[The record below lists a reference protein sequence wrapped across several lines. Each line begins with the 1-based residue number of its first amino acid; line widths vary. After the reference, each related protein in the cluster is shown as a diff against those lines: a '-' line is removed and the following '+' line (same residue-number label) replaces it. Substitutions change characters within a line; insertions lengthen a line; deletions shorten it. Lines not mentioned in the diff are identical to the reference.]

1 MNIQKCAII
10 GAGGVGSTTA
20 FTLVQ
25 SGLFNEIVIID
36 VNKNKAEGEA
46 LDIAHGIQFTNPVNI
61 YSGDYKDLADA
72 YLVIVTA
79 GANQMPGETRIDLI
93 NKNASIF
100 KKIIPSITEY
110 NKDCILLIVSNPVDI
125 LTMLALE
132 LSGFPKERVLGSGT
146 VLDTSRLRYLLSKKL
161 EVDSKNIHAFII
173 GEHGDSELA
182 VWSNADIAGV
192 HIEDYCKNISDS
204 CDINLEEILNEVRGS
219 AYNIIEKKGSTFYGV
234 AMAVKRIAQAIIRD
248 EYSILPVSHF
258 LNGEYGIKNVCLG
271 IPSLI
276 CREGV
281 KKIIPINLNEKEKT
295 YLTESANT
303 LKEAYK
309 SIKNNIIN

>member
-192 HIEDYCKNISDS
+192 HIEDYCKNISDL
-204 CDINLEEILNEVRGS
+204 CDINLEETLNEVRGS

-309 SIKNNIIN
+309 SIKK

>member
-36 VNKNKAEGEA
+36 VNKNKSEGEA

-182 VWSNADIAGV
+182 VWSNADIAGI
-192 HIEDYCKNISDS
+192 HIEEYCKNIFDS
-204 CDINLEEILNEVRGS
+204 CNINLEEILNEVRGS

-258 LNGEYGIKNVCLG
+258 LNGEYGINDVCLG
-271 IPSLI
+271 IPAVI
-276 CREGV
+276 CRKGV
-281 KKIIPINLNEKEKT
+281 KKIIPITLNEREKT
-295 YLTESANT
+295 YLNESANK

-309 SIKNNIIN
+309 SIKK

>member
-1 MNIQKCAII
+1 MNIQKCAVI
-10 GAGGVGSTTA
+10 GSGGVGATTA

-46 LDIAHGIQFTNPVNI
+46 LDIAHGIQFTNPVTI

-79 GANQMPGETRIDLI
+79 GANQMPGESRIDLI
-93 NKNASIF
+93 NKNALIF

-192 HIEDYCKNISDS
+192 HIEEYCKNILGS
-204 CDINLEEILNEVRGS
+204 CDINLEEILNEVRNS
-219 AYNIIEKKGSTFYGV
+219 AYHIIEKKGSTFYGV

-258 LNGEYGIKNVCLG
+258 LNGEYGIKDVCLG

-281 KKIIPINLNEKEKT
+281 KRIIPINLNENEKT
-295 YLTESANT
+295 YLTESANK
-303 LKEAYK
+303 LKSAYE
-309 SIKNNIIN
+309 SIKK

>member
-36 VNKNKAEGEA
+36 VNKNKSEGEA

-72 YLVIVTA
+72 YLIIVTA

-110 NKDCILLIVSNPVDI
+110 NKGCILLIVSNPVDI

-182 VWSNADIAGV
+182 VWSNADIAGI
-192 HIEDYCKNISDS
+192 HIEDYCKNIFDS
-204 CDINLEEILNEVRGS
+204 CDINLEEILNEVRNS
-219 AYNIIEKKGSTFYGV
+219 AYQIIEKKGSTFYGV

-258 LNGEYGIKNVCLG
+258 LNGEYGINDVCLG
-271 IPSLI
+271 IPAVI
-276 CREGV
+276 CRKGV
-281 KKIIPINLNEKEKT
+281 KKIIPITLNEREKT
-295 YLTESANT
+295 YLNESANK

-309 SIKNNIIN
+309 SIKK

>member
-79 GANQMPGETRIDLI
+79 GANQMPGESRIDLI

-161 EVDSKNIHAFII
+161 EIDSKNIHAFII

-192 HIEDYCKNISDS
+192 HIEDYCKNIFDS
-204 CDINLEEILNEVRGS
+204 CDINLEEILNEVRNS
-219 AYNIIEKKGSTFYGV
+219 AYHIIEKKGSTFYGV

-258 LNGEYGIKNVCLG
+258 LNGEYGIKDVCLG

-276 CREGV
+276 CRKGV
-281 KKIIPINLNEKEKT
+281 KRIIPINLNENEKT
-295 YLTESANT
+295 YLTKSANT

-309 SIKNNIIN
+309 SIKK

>member
-46 LDIAHGIQFTNPVNI
+46 LDIAHGIQFTNPVSI
-61 YSGDYKDLADA
+61 YSGDYKDLSDA

-281 KKIIPINLNEKEKT
+281 KRIIPINLNEKEKT

-309 SIKNNIIN
+309 SIKK

>member
-36 VNKNKAEGEA
+36 VNKNKSEGEA

-182 VWSNADIAGV
+182 VWSNADIAGI
-192 HIEDYCKNISDS
+192 HIEDYCKNIFDS
-204 CDINLEEILNEVRGS
+204 CNINLEEILNEVRNS
-219 AYNIIEKKGSTFYGV
+219 AYQIIEKKGSTFYGV

-258 LNGEYGIKNVCLG
+258 LNGEYGINDVCLG

-276 CREGV
+276 CRKGV
-281 KKIIPINLNEKEKT
+281 KKIIPITLNEREKT
-295 YLTESANT
+295 YLNESANK

-309 SIKNNIIN
+309 SIEK

>member
-204 CDINLEEILNEVRGS
+204 CDINLEETLNEVRGS

-258 LNGEYGIKNVCLG
+258 LNGEYGIENVCLG

-309 SIKNNIIN
+309 SIKK

>member
-10 GAGGVGSTTA
+10 GAGGVGATTA

-61 YSGDYKDLADA
+61 YSGDYKDLQNA

-132 LSGFPKERVLGSGT
+132 LSCFPKERVLGSGT

-182 VWSNADIAGV
+182 VWSNADIAGI
-192 HIEDYCKNISDS
+192 HIEDYCKNIFDS
-204 CDINLEEILNEVRGS
+204 CDINLEEILDEVRNS
-219 AYNIIEKKGSTFYGV
+219 AYHIIEKKGATFYGV

-258 LNGEYGIKNVCLG
+258 LNGEYGIKDVCLG

-281 KKIIPINLNEKEKT
+281 KKIIPITLNEREKT
-295 YLTESANT
+295 YLNESANK
-303 LKEAYK
+303 LKSAYA
-309 SIKNNIIN
+309 SIKK

>member
-204 CDINLEEILNEVRGS
+204 CNIDLEEILNEVRGS

-258 LNGEYGIKNVCLG
+258 LNGEYGIENVCLG

-295 YLTESANT
+295 YLSESANT

-309 SIKNNIIN
+309 SIQK

>member
-36 VNKNKAEGEA
+36 VNKNKSEGEA

-72 YLVIVTA
+72 YLIIVTA

-100 KKIIPSITEY
+100 KKIIPSITKY

-182 VWSNADIAGV
+182 VWSNADIAGI
-192 HIEDYCKNISDS
+192 HIEEYCKNIFDS
-204 CDINLEEILNEVRGS
+204 CNINLEEILNEVRNS
-219 AYNIIEKKGSTFYGV
+219 AYQIIEKKGSTFYGV

-258 LNGEYGIKNVCLG
+258 LNGEYGINDVCLG
-271 IPSLI
+271 IPAVI
-276 CREGV
+276 CRKGV
-281 KKIIPINLNEKEKT
+281 KKIIPITLNEREKT
-295 YLTESANT
+295 YLNESANK

-309 SIKNNIIN
+309 SIKK

>member
-1 MNIQKCAII
+1 M
-10 GAGGVGSTTA
+10 GSTTA

-309 SIKNNIIN
+309 SIKK

>member
-36 VNKNKAEGEA
+36 VNKNKSEGEA

-182 VWSNADIAGV
+182 VWSNADIAGI
-192 HIEDYCKNISDS
+192 HIEDYCKNIFDS

-258 LNGEYGIKNVCLG
+258 LNGEYGINDVCLG
-271 IPSLI
+271 IPAVI

-281 KKIIPINLNEKEKT
+281 KKIIPITLNEREKT
-295 YLTESANT
+295 YLNESANK

-309 SIKNNIIN
+309 SIKK

>member
-10 GAGGVGSTTA
+10 GAGGVGATTA

-61 YSGDYKDLADA
+61 YSGDYKDLHDA

-182 VWSNADIAGV
+182 VWSNADIAGI
-192 HIEDYCKNISDS
+192 HIEDYCKNIFDS
-204 CDINLEEILNEVRGS
+204 CNINLEEILDEVRNS
-219 AYNIIEKKGSTFYGV
+219 AYHIIEKKGATFYGV

-258 LNGEYGIKNVCLG
+258 LNGEYGIKDVCLG

-281 KKIIPINLNEKEKT
+281 KKIIPITLNEREKT
-295 YLTESANT
+295 YLNESANK
-303 LKEAYK
+303 LKSAYT
-309 SIKNNIIN
+309 SIKK

>member
-36 VNKNKAEGEA
+36 VNKNKSEGEA

-100 KKIIPSITEY
+100 KKIIPSITKY

-182 VWSNADIAGV
+182 VWSNADIAGI
-192 HIEDYCKNISDS
+192 HIEDYCKNIFDS

-258 LNGEYGIKNVCLG
+258 LNGEYGINDVCLG

-281 KKIIPINLNEKEKT
+281 KKIIPITLNEREKT
-295 YLTESANT
+295 YLNESANK
-303 LKEAYK
+303 LKEAYE
-309 SIKNNIIN
+309 SIKK

>member
-10 GAGGVGSTTA
+10 GAGGVGATTA

-61 YSGDYKDLADA
+61 CSGDYKDLHDA

-132 LSGFPKERVLGSGT
+132 LSDFPKERVLGSGT

-182 VWSNADIAGV
+182 VWSNADIAGI
-192 HIEDYCKNISDS
+192 HIEDYCKNIFDS
-204 CDINLEEILNEVRGS
+204 CDINLEEILDDVRNS
-219 AYNIIEKKGSTFYGV
+219 AYHIIEKKGATFYGV

-258 LNGEYGIKNVCLG
+258 LNGEYGIKDVCLG

-281 KKIIPINLNEKEKT
+281 KKIIPITLNEREKT
-295 YLTESANT
+295 YLNESANK
-303 LKEAYK
+303 LKSAYK
-309 SIKNNIIN
+309 SIKK

>member
-10 GAGGVGSTTA
+10 GPGGVGSTTA

-309 SIKNNIIN
+309 SIKK

>member
-46 LDIAHGIQFTNPVNI
+46 LDIAHGIQFTNLVNI

-182 VWSNADIAGV
+182 VWSNADIAGI
-192 HIEDYCKNISDS
+192 HIEDYCKNIFDS
-204 CDINLEEILNEVRGS
+204 CDIDLEEILNEVRGS

-258 LNGEYGIKNVCLG
+258 LNGEYGINDVCLG

-281 KKIIPINLNEKEKT
+281 KKIIPITLNEREKT
-295 YLTESANT
+295 YLNESANK

-309 SIKNNIIN
+309 SIKNK

>member
-10 GAGGVGSTTA
+10 GAGGVGATTA

-61 YSGDYKDLADA
+61 YSGDYNDLYDA
-72 YLVIVTA
+72 YLVIITA
-79 GANQMPGETRIDLI
+79 GANQLPGETRIDLI

-100 KKIIPSITEY
+100 KKIIPSITKY
-110 NKDCILLIVSNPVDI
+110 NKDCMLLIVSNPVDI
-125 LTMLALE
+125 LTMFALE

-182 VWSNADIAGV
+182 VWSNADIAGI
-192 HIEDYCKNISDS
+192 HIENYCKNIADS
-204 CDINLEEILNEVRGS
+204 YNINLEEILEEVRNS
-219 AYNIIEKKGSTFYGV
+219 AYHIIEKKGSTFYGV
-234 AMAVKRIAQAIIRD
+234 AMAVKRITQAIIRD

-258 LNGEYGIKNVCLG
+258 LNGEYGIKDICLG
-271 IPSLI
+271 IPAVI

-281 KKIIPINLNEKEKT
+281 KKIIPITLNEKEKT
-295 YLTESANT
+295 YLNKSAET
-303 LKEAYK
+303 LKAAYK
-309 SIKNNIIN
+309 SIKN

>member
-10 GAGGVGSTTA
+10 GAGGVGTTTA

-36 VNKNKAEGEA
+36 VNKNKVEGEA

-61 YSGDYKDLADA
+61 YSGDYKDLYDA

-182 VWSNADIAGV
+182 VWSNADIAGI
-192 HIEDYCKNISDS
+192 HIEDYCKNIFNS
-204 CDINLEEILNEVRGS
+204 CDINLEEILDEVRNS
-219 AYNIIEKKGSTFYGV
+219 AYHIIEKKGATFYGV

-258 LNGEYGIKNVCLG
+258 LNGEYGIKDVCLG

-281 KKIIPINLNEKEKT
+281 KNIIPITLNEREKT
-295 YLTESANT
+295 YLNESANK
-303 LKEAYK
+303 LKSAYE
-309 SIKNNIIN
+309 SIKK

>member
-10 GAGGVGSTTA
+10 GAGGVGATTA

-61 YSGDYKDLADA
+61 YSGDYKDLQDA

-182 VWSNADIAGV
+182 VWSNADIAGI
-192 HIEDYCKNISDS
+192 HIEDYCKNIFDS
-204 CDINLEEILNEVRGS
+204 CDIDLEEILDEVRNS
-219 AYNIIEKKGSTFYGV
+219 AYHIIEKKGATFYGV

-258 LNGEYGIKNVCLG
+258 LNGEYGIKDVCLG

-281 KKIIPINLNEKEKT
+281 KKIIPITLNEREKA
-295 YLTESANT
+295 YLNESANK
-303 LKEAYK
+303 LKSAYA
-309 SIKNNIIN
+309 SIKK

>member
-1 MNIQKCAII
+1 MNIQKCAVI
-10 GAGGVGSTTA
+10 GSGGVGATTA

-36 VNKNKAEGEA
+36 ANKNKAEGDA
-46 LDIAHGIQFTNPVNI
+46 LDIAHGIQFTNPVSI

-93 NKNASIF
+93 NKNSSIF

-182 VWSNADIAGV
+182 VWSNADIAGI
-192 HIEDYCKNISDS
+192 HIEEYCKNILGF
-204 CDINLEEILNEVRGS
+204 CDINLEEILNEVRNS
-219 AYNIIEKKGSTFYGV
+219 AYQIMEKKGSTFYGV

-295 YLTESANT
+295 YLTESANK
-303 LKEAYK
+303 LKSAYE
-309 SIKNNIIN
+309 SIKK

>member
-36 VNKNKAEGEA
+36 VNKNKSEGEA

-182 VWSNADIAGV
+182 VWSNADIAGI
-192 HIEDYCKNISDS
+192 HIEDYCKNIFDS
-204 CDINLEEILNEVRGS
+204 CDINLEEILNEVRNS
-219 AYNIIEKKGSTFYGV
+219 AYQIIEKKGSTFYGV

-258 LNGEYGIKNVCLG
+258 LNGEYGINDVCLG
-271 IPSLI
+271 IPAVI
-276 CREGV
+276 CRKGV
-281 KKIIPINLNEKEKT
+281 KKIIPITLNEREKT
-295 YLTESANT
+295 YLNESANK

-309 SIKNNIIN
+309 SIKK

>member
-1 MNIQKCAII
+1 MNIQKCAVI
-10 GAGGVGSTTA
+10 GSGGVGATTA

-36 VNKNKAEGEA
+36 ANKNKAEGDA
-46 LDIAHGIQFTNPVNI
+46 LDIAHGIQFTNPVNV
-61 YSGDYKDLADA
+61 YSGDYKDLNDA

-79 GANQMPGETRIDLI
+79 GANQLPGETRIDLI

-100 KKIIPSITEY
+100 KKIIPSIIEY
-110 NKDCILLIVSNPVDI
+110 NKDCILLIVTNPVDI

-182 VWSNADIAGV
+182 VWSNADISGI
-192 HIEDYCKNISDS
+192 HIEDYCKNILNSY
-204 CDINLEEILNEVRGS
+204 DINLEEILDEVRNS
-219 AYNIIEKKGSTFYGV
+219 AYQIIEKKGSTYYGV

-258 LNGEYGIKNVCLG
+258 LDGEYGINDVCLG

-276 CREGV
+276 CRKGV
-281 KKIIPINLNEKEKT
+281 KKIIPITLNEEEKN
-295 YLTESANT
+295 YLTKSANK

-309 SIKNNIIN
+309 SIKN

>member
-36 VNKNKAEGEA
+36 VNKNKSEGEA

-72 YLVIVTA
+72 YLIIVTA

-110 NKDCILLIVSNPVDI
+110 NKGCILLIVSNPVDI

-182 VWSNADIAGV
+182 VWSNADIAGI
-192 HIEDYCKNISDS
+192 HIEEYCKNIFDS
-204 CDINLEEILNEVRGS
+204 CDINLEEILNEVRNS
-219 AYNIIEKKGSTFYGV
+219 AYQIIEKKGSTFYGV

-258 LNGEYGIKNVCLG
+258 LNGEYGINDVCLG
-271 IPSLI
+271 IPAVI
-276 CREGV
+276 CRKGV
-281 KKIIPINLNEKEKT
+281 KKIIPITLNEREKT
-295 YLTESANT
+295 YLNESANK

-309 SIKNNIIN
+309 SIKK

>member
-10 GAGGVGSTTA
+10 GAGGVGATTA

-61 YSGDYKDLADA
+61 YSGDYKDLYDA

-79 GANQMPGETRIDLI
+79 GANQLPGETRIDLI
-93 NKNASIF
+93 NKNISIF
-100 KKIIPSITEY
+100 KKIIPSIIKY
-110 NKDCILLIVSNPVDI
+110 NKNCILLIVSNPVDI
-125 LTMLALE
+125 LTMFTLE

-161 EVDSKNIHAFII
+161 DVDSKNIHAFII

-182 VWSNADIAGV
+182 VWSNADIAGI
-192 HIEDYCKNISDS
+192 HIENYCNNIADS
-204 CDINLEEILNEVRGS
+204 CNINLEEILEEVRNS
-219 AYNIIEKKGSTFYGV
+219 AYHIIEKKGSTFYGV
-234 AMAVKRIAQAIIRD
+234 AMAVKRITQAIIRD

-258 LNGEYGIKNVCLG
+258 LNGEYGIKDICLG
-271 IPSLI
+271 IPAVI

-281 KKIIPINLNEKEKT
+281 KKIIPITLNEKEKT
-295 YLTESANT
+295 YLNKSAET

-309 SIKNNIIN
+309 SIKN

>member
-36 VNKNKAEGEA
+36 VNKNKSEGEA

-72 YLVIVTA
+72 YLIIVTA

-110 NKDCILLIVSNPVDI
+110 NKGCILLIVSNPVDI

-182 VWSNADIAGV
+182 VWSNADIAGI
-192 HIEDYCKNISDS
+192 HIEDYCKNIFDS
-204 CDINLEEILNEVRGS
+204 CNINLEEILNEVRNS
-219 AYNIIEKKGSTFYGV
+219 AYQIIEKKGSTFYGV

-258 LNGEYGIKNVCLG
+258 LNGEYGINDVCLG
-271 IPSLI
+271 IPAVI
-276 CREGV
+276 CRKGV
-281 KKIIPINLNEKEKT
+281 KKIIPITLNEREKT
-295 YLTESANT
+295 YLNESANK

-309 SIKNNIIN
+309 SIKK

>member
-36 VNKNKAEGEA
+36 VNKNKSEGEA

-182 VWSNADIAGV
+182 VWSNADIAGI
-192 HIEDYCKNISDS
+192 HIEDYCKNIFDS
-204 CDINLEEILNEVRGS
+204 CNINLEEILNEVRNS
-219 AYNIIEKKGSTFYGV
+219 AYQIIEKKGSTFYGV

-258 LNGEYGIKNVCLG
+258 LNGEYGINDVCLG
-271 IPSLI
+271 IPAVI
-276 CREGV
+276 CRKGV
-281 KKIIPINLNEKEKT
+281 KKIIPITLNEREKT
-295 YLTESANT
+295 YLNESANK

-309 SIKNNIIN
+309 SIKK

>member
-36 VNKNKAEGEA
+36 VNKNKAEGET

-72 YLVIVTA
+72 YLIIVTA

-110 NKDCILLIVSNPVDI
+110 NKGCILLIVSNPVDI

-182 VWSNADIAGV
+182 VWSNADIAGI
-192 HIEDYCKNISDS
+192 HIEEYCKNIFDS
-204 CDINLEEILNEVRGS
+204 CNINLEEILNEVRNS
-219 AYNIIEKKGSTFYGV
+219 AYQIIEKKGSTFYGV

-258 LNGEYGIKNVCLG
+258 LNGEYGINDVCLG
-271 IPSLI
+271 IPAVI
-276 CREGV
+276 CRKGV
-281 KKIIPINLNEKEKT
+281 KKIIPITLNEREKT
-295 YLTESANT
+295 YLNESANK

-309 SIKNNIIN
+309 SIKK

>member
-10 GAGGVGSTTA
+10 GAGGVGATTA

-61 YSGDYKDLADA
+61 YSGDYKDLQDA

-182 VWSNADIAGV
+182 VWSNADIAGI
-192 HIEDYCKNISDS
+192 HIEDYCKNIFDS
-204 CDINLEEILNEVRGS
+204 CDIDLEEILDEVRNS
-219 AYNIIEKKGSTFYGV
+219 AYHIIEKKGATFYGV

-258 LNGEYGIKNVCLG
+258 LNGEYGIKDVCLG

-281 KKIIPINLNEKEKT
+281 KKIIPITLNEREKV
-295 YLTESANT
+295 YLNESANK
-303 LKEAYK
+303 LKSAYK
-309 SIKNNIIN
+309 SIKK

>member
-36 VNKNKAEGEA
+36 VNKNKSEGEA

-182 VWSNADIAGV
+182 VWSNADIAGI
-192 HIEDYCKNISDS
+192 HIEDYCKNIFDS
-204 CDINLEEILNEVRGS
+204 CDINLEEILNEVRNS
-219 AYNIIEKKGSTFYGV
+219 AYQIIEKKGSTFYGV

-258 LNGEYGIKNVCLG
+258 LNGEYGIKDVCLG
-271 IPSLI
+271 IPAVI
-276 CREGV
+276 CRKGV
-281 KKIIPINLNEKEKT
+281 KKIIPITLNEREKT
-295 YLTESANT
+295 YLNESANK

-309 SIKNNIIN
+309 SIKK

>member
-204 CDINLEEILNEVRGS
+204 FDINLEEILNEVRGS

-281 KKIIPINLNEKEKT
+281 KKIIPINLNEKEKI

-309 SIKNNIIN
+309 SIKK

>member
-10 GAGGVGSTTA
+10 GAGGVGATTA

-36 VNKNKAEGEA
+36 VNKNKSEGEA

-61 YSGDYKDLADA
+61 YSGDYKDLYDA

-79 GANQMPGETRIDLI
+79 GANQLPGETRIDLI
-93 NKNASIF
+93 NKNISIF
-100 KKIIPSITEY
+100 KKIIPNIIKY

-125 LTMLALE
+125 LTMFTLE

-182 VWSNADIAGV
+182 VWSNADIAGI
-192 HIEDYCKNISDS
+192 HIENYCNNIADS
-204 CDINLEEILNEVRGS
+204 CNINLEEILEEVRNS
-219 AYNIIEKKGSTFYGV
+219 AYHIIEKKGSTFYGV
-234 AMAVKRIAQAIIRD
+234 AMAVKRITQAIIRD

-258 LNGEYGIKNVCLG
+258 LNGEYGIKDICLG
-271 IPSLI
+271 IPAVI

-281 KKIIPINLNEKEKT
+281 KKIIPITLNEKEKT
-295 YLTESANT
+295 YLNKSAET

-309 SIKNNIIN
+309 SIKN

>member
-204 CDINLEEILNEVRGS
+204 CDIDLEEILNEVRGS

-258 LNGEYGIKNVCLG
+258 LNGEYGIENVCLG

-309 SIKNNIIN
+309 SIKK

>member
-182 VWSNADIAGV
+182 VWSNADIAGI
-192 HIEDYCKNISDS
+192 HIEDYCKNIFDS
-204 CDINLEEILNEVRGS
+204 CDINLEEILNEVRVS

-258 LNGEYGIKNVCLG
+258 LNGEYGINDVCLG
-271 IPSLI
+271 IPAVI
-276 CREGV
+276 CRKGV
-281 KKIIPINLNEKEKT
+281 KKIIPITLNEREKT
-295 YLTESANT
+295 YLNESANK

-309 SIKNNIIN
+309 SIKNK

>member
-309 SIKNNIIN
+309 SIKK